1 MKRSFAFILVF
12 ILILPL
18 CLTLSSCESESVTTL
33 YVYNWGEYISD
44 GSDGTLDTNKA
55 FEEYY
60 YEKTGKKVVVNY
72 STFSSNESMYAKIES
87 GSASYDVIIPSD
99 YMIERMVGED
109 MLAPLDISKI
119 PNYQYIDEKF
129 KGDNVYYED
138 DSDNIYSVPY
148 FYGMIG
154 IIYNTSIVSE
164 EDAALESWSLMWNE
178 NYTRDILQ
186 FNNSRDA
193 FGTALY
199 WLGYDVNEA
208 TDEQWM
214 EARDLLIEQKN
225 LVQGYVMDEIFN
237 KMASSSAAI
246 AAYYAGDFLSMYED
260 NEDLS
265 FYYPKEG
272 TNSYIDAMCIPKTSK
287 NYDLA
292 HEYINFMCEEEIAVA
307 NAEYTYYASPLTTV
321 VNNEEYI
328 ETMSEVNPM
337 ALDILYGEKATSV
350 HSQAYL
356 NLSPEK
362 LVLLNDLWEELKVQN
377 TIGNGIYIC
386 CAVIIAAIITLAV
399 IQAINKRR
407 RAKYY
412 TAPTKY

>member
-1 MKRSFAFILVF
+1 MKK
-12 ILILPL
+12 LIT
-18 CLTLSSCESESVTTL
+18 LTLALLALVCCFALNSCDSEEVTTL

-44 GSDGTLDTNKA
+44 GSEDSLDTNKA

-60 YEKTGKKVVVNY
+60 YEKTGKRVVVNY

-99 YMIERMVGED
+99 YMIERMVKED
-109 MLAPLDISKI
+109 LLEPLDISKI

-129 KGDNVYYED
+129 KGENVYYEGN
-138 DSDNIYSVPY
+138 SDQIFSVPY

-154 IIYNTSIVSE
+154 IIYNTDIVSE
-164 EDAALESWSLMWNE
+164 EDSALESWSLMWNE

-199 WLGYDVNEA
+199 WKGYDVNNA
-208 TDEQWM
+208 TPEQWI
-214 EARDLLIEQKN
+214 EARDLLIEQKA

-237 KMASSSAAI
+237 KMSSGSAAI
-246 AAYYAGDFLSMYED
+246 AAYYAGDFMSMYENND
-260 NEDLS
+260 DLA

-272 TNSYIDAMCIPKTSK
+272 TNSYIDAMCIPKTSH

-292 HEYINFMCEEEIAVA
+292 HEYINFMCEEEIGVA

-321 VNNEEYI
+321 RANEGYI
-328 ETMSEVNPM
+328 KTISEVHPD
-337 ALDILYGEKATSV
+337 AYEILYGETATSV
-350 HSQAYL
+350 KSQAYL
-356 NLSPEK
+356 NLEPDK
-362 LVLLNDLWEELKVQN
+362 LVLLNDLWEELKVEN
-377 TIGNGIYIC
+377 TIGNGIYIWC
-386 CAVIIAAIITLAV
+386 GVILCTIITLTVVHAV
-399 IQAINKRR
+399 KKRK

-412 TAPTKY
+412 TAPAK